1 MEKRIAGEIAQIL
14 AVYCAFWFCIQ
25 ALFNDVI
32 LATVLP
38 ALACAG
44 FFLLKKNLPHIRE
57 KARARRLERELPFAL
72 LSMSSEIGFNNDF
85 LKVLENASRQDYGL
99 FSKGLKEALARQRIS
114 GASVQETLCAFGK
127 EFKSTQLKRAVSQLV
142 AAFETGNRKAASENL
157 KKLAQELLARQR
169 IECKEYSARLS
180 VMSLMF
186 ISASAV
192 MPALFN
198 AFVIVGGAFLEIEF
212 SPMQVLLIGA
222 LAFPAIDIAI
232 LVFML
237 QSAPESL
244 KAG

>member
-1 MEKRIAGEIAQIL
+1 MEKRQASEIAQFL

-25 ALFNDVI
+25 ALLQDVI
-32 LATVLP
+32 LATAIPV
-38 ALACAG
+38 LACVG
-44 FFLLKKNLPHIRE
+44 FFALKKNLPKIRE
-57 KARARRLERELPFAL
+57 KARARKLERDLPFAL
-72 LSMSSEIGFNNDF
+72 LSISSEIGFNNDF
-85 LKVLENASRQDYGL
+85 MKVLENASKQDYGL
-99 FSKGLKEALARQRIS
+99 FSKGLKSALARQRLS
-114 GASVQETLCAFGK
+114 GASAQEALCSFGK
-127 EFKSTQLKRAVSQLV
+127 EFNSTQLKRAVSQLV
-142 AAFETGNRKAASENL
+142 SAFETGNRKASSENL

-186 ISASAV
+186 ISVSAV

-212 SPMQVLLIGA
+212 SALQVLLIGA
-222 LAFPAIDIAI
+222 LAFPAVDIAI
-232 LVFML
+232 LAFIV